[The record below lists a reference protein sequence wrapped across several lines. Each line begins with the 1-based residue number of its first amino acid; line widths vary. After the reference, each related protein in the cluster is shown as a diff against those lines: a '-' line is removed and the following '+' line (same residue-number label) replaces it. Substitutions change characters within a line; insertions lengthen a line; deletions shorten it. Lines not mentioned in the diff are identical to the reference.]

1 MRIPVRLWRPT
12 QEGAVMA
19 ARITQAVLSPRPERS
34 LLDGVRC
41 YCMFIGYPRS
51 GHSLV
56 GSLVGA
62 HRNAVISHELD
73 ALRYVQTG
81 LIGRDLL
88 YSMILRR
95 DREFGKAGRRWTG
108 YDYSVPGQSQGHV
121 DDLFV
126 IGDKRGGRSTRRL
139 GAHPDLI
146 DRLER
151 LVDVDVRLIHVIR
164 DPYDTIASMHRR
176 GRQPLTASIERFFAS
191 CATNASIRER
201 KPDAVVDVRLEEL
214 IQSPAEVVARLVRS
228 IGLDAPEAYLRAC
241 AGVVFPTPR
250 RTKTSIDWPDHLID
264 DVAHR
269 MSGYDF
275 LRGYSY
281 GG

>member
-1 MRIPVRLWRPT
+1 VI
-12 QEGAVMA
+12 
-19 ARITQAVLSPRPERS
+19 
-34 LLDGVRC
+34 DGVRC

-108 YDYSVPGQSQGHV
+108 YDYSVPGQSQGRV
-121 DDLFV
+121 EDLLV
-126 IGDKRGGRSTRRL
+126 IGDKRGGGSTRRL
-139 GAHPDLI
+139 GAHPDLL

-176 GRQPLTASIERFFAS
+176 GRQPLTASIERFFAL
-191 CATNASIRER
+191 CATNASIREHR
-201 KPDAVVDVRLEEL
+201 PGAVVDVRVEEL
-214 IQSPAEVVARLVRS
+214 IRRPAETVAGLVGS
-228 IGLDAPEAYLRAC
+228 IGLDAPETYLGAC
-241 AGVVFPTPR
+241 AGIVFATPK
-250 RTKTSIDWPDHLID
+250 RTRTSIDWPDHLIA

-269 MSGYDF
+269 MSSYDF

-281 GG
+281 EG